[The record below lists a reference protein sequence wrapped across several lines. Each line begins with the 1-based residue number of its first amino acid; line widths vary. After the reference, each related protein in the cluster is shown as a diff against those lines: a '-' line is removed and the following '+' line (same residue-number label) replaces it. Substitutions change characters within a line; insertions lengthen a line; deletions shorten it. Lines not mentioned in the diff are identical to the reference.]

1 LEFGVFS
8 LRVIHSLHGI
18 LQRAPNMPPIPGPP
32 PPEIFPPDAKPPFHL
47 RDYVQGGT
55 LAYFIRLN
63 GVKLLV
69 FGSMNYI
76 EREVE
81 GLRPDA
87 ALIGAMP
94 ERREIHHYTARLLRA
109 LPLRRPQIGCQ
120 CHSLDAAQG
129 HDDTTSPA
137 NAESLCISR
146 SLRPATSRSTCT
158 MFGGADVCAIVH
170 KELTRHTL
178 TPAISADTPST
189 SEHTIIAVSTGFRR
203 NLHKIVSKL

>member
-69 FGSMNYI
+69 FGSLNYI

-87 ALIGAMP
+87 AAKYSRGRTRVLPAHTCQAEP
-94 ERREIHHYTARLLRA
+94 ESSRSN
-109 LPLRRPQIGCQ
+109 QIG
-120 CHSLDAAQG
+120 
-129 HDDTTSPA
+129 
-137 NAESLCISR
+137 
-146 SLRPATSRSTCT
+146 
-158 MFGGADVCAIVH
+158 V
-170 KELTRHTL
+170 
-178 TPAISADTPST
+178 
-189 SEHTIIAVSTGFRR
+189 
-203 NLHKIVSKL
+203 